1 MSTDH
6 VIKAWDLR
14 TNKCIQTITA
24 DDWPRSEDPQV
35 AAMVFDESRKRL
47 VTGGRRPFFW
57 EQKLTMMDKS
67 GHRSAVV
74 KAIYNSSFFVV
85 VSVDDS
91 MHPDAPVMPNS
102 LSGLPYANNMLC
114 RHFCSAVH
122 CLVCLCRAR
131 TCFAEWSPARPS
143 MVFRV
148 WCCESG

>member
-24 DDWPRSEDPQV
+24 DDWPRSDDSEPV
-35 AAMVFDESRKRL
+35 AMVFDEGRKRL

-57 EQKLTMMDKS
+57 EQKLTAMDKS

-85 VSVDDS
+85 VSVDES
-91 MHPDAPVMPNS
+91 MHPKTAL
-102 LSGLPYANNMLC
+102 LSSYLIY
-114 RHFCSAVH
+114 F
-122 CLVCLCRAR
+122 AR
-131 TCFAEWSPARPS
+131 
-143 MVFRV
+143 
-148 WCCESG
+148 ESWGTDSF